1 MGGGTDEDA
10 QMRVCRPA
18 PRTVR
23 GIGDGPATL
32 LPATKRNHRTV
43 RARGPDR
50 CVRAR
55 RLGFETIADTVAHS
69 AARLKAQ
76 PSKWAAMID
85 HTKFK
90 SEMSCSNS
98 RS

>member
-1 MGGGTDEDA
+1 MKTLKCAFAGLRLVPFGASAMARQRYSRRQNEIIVSFAPAGSTETMARDA
-10 QMRVCRPA
+10 
-18 PRTVR
+18 
-23 GIGDGPATL
+23 
-32 LPATKRNHRTV
+32 
-43 RARGPDR
+43 
-50 CVRAR
+50 
-55 RLGFETIADTVAHS
+55 LGFEAIADTVAHS

>member
-1 MGGGTDEDA
+1 MKTLKCAFAGLRLVPFGA
-10 QMRVCRPA
+10 SAMAR
-18 PRTVR
+18 
-23 GIGDGPATL
+23 L

-76 PSKWAAMID
+76 PP
-85 HTKFK
+85 
-90 SEMSCSNS
+90 NG
-98 RS
+98 RR